1 MSQLDLD
8 NHQRVR
14 PFLVVRVLL
23 WMTNHPAP
31 LVFQMQGKGSRAP
44 QLIKQRGLPGGG
56 CASADPGTACVRK
69 GLLPVGDSL
78 RGPQTQAEKKRKK
91 EGGPRGG

>member
-8 NHQRVR
+8 NHQRVH
-14 PFLVVRVLL
+14 PFLVVHVPLC
-23 WMTNHPAP
+23 MTNHPAS
-31 LVFQMQGKGSRAP
+31 LVFQMQGRGSRAP
-44 QLIKQRGLPGGG
+44 PLIKQRGLLGGG
-56 CASADPGTACVRK
+56 GASADPGTACVRK
-69 GLLPVGDSL
+69 GLPPVGDRL